1 MNISPTTGVFE
12 QVDRHIILAQE
23 LLKAECAMK
32 SISLNLSIIR
42 FDFHRKFKKETLKKT
57 ERLYSEIRTLR
68 ESIGNEFQK
77 FFEGQEKYDTAR
89 LHYAYSGNTIKEIDE
104 LFNDVSLC
112 VQLEMECGDSS
123 MECGDSSM
131 ECGDSSMDCGDS
143 SQDII
148 PF

>member
-1 MNISPTTGVFE
+1 MKISPTKEVFE

-42 FDFHRKFKKETLKKT
+42 FANHGKFKKETLKNT

-77 FFEGQEKYDTAR
+77 LFEGQEKYDTAR

-123 MECGDSSM
+123 M
-131 ECGDSSMDCGDS
+131 DCGDS

>member
-1 MNISPTTGVFE
+1 MKISPTKAVFE
-12 QVDRHIILAQE
+12 QRDRHIFLAQE

-42 FDFHRKFKKETLKKT
+42 FDFHRKFRKETLKNT

-77 FFEGQEKYDTAR
+77 LFEGQEKYDTAR
-89 LHYAYSGNTIKEIDE
+89 LHYAYRGNTIKEIDE
-104 LFNDVSLC
+104 LFKDVCLW
-112 VQLEMECGDSS
+112 VQLE
-123 MECGDSSM
+123 
-131 ECGDSSMDCGDS
+131 MDCGDS
-143 SQDII
+143 YQNDL

>member
-1 MNISPTTGVFE
+1 MNISPTKQVFE
-12 QVDRHIILAQE
+12 QRDRHIILAQE

-42 FDFHRKFKKETLKKT
+42 FDFHRKFRKETLKNT

-77 FFEGQEKYDTAR
+77 LFEGREKDDTAR
-89 LHYAYSGNTIKEIDE
+89 LHYAYRGNTIKEIDE

-112 VQLEMECGDSS
+112 VQLEM
-123 MECGDSSM
+123 
-131 ECGDSSMDCGDS
+131 DCGDS
-143 SQDII
+143 YQNDL

>member
-1 MNISPTTGVFE
+1 MKISPTEAVIE
-12 QVDRHIILAQE
+12 QRDRHIFLAQE

-42 FDFHRKFKKETLKKT
+42 FANHGKFKKETLKNT

-77 FFEGQEKYDTAR
+77 LFEGQEKYDTAR

-112 VQLEMECGDSS
+112 VQLEI
-123 MECGDSSM
+123 

>member
-1 MNISPTTGVFE
+1 MKISPTKEVFE

-42 FDFHRKFKKETLKKT
+42 FENHRKFKKETLKKT

-77 FFEGQEKYDTAR
+77 LFEGQEKYDTPR
-89 LHYAYSGNTIKEIDE
+89 LHYAYRGDTIKEIDE
-104 LFNDVSLC
+104 LFQDVSLC
-112 VQLEMECGDSS
+112 VQLE
-123 MECGDSSM
+123 
-131 ECGDSSMDCGDS
+131 MDCGDS

>member
-1 MNISPTTGVFE
+1 MKISPTKNVFE

-42 FDFHRKFKKETLKKT
+42 FANHGKFKKETLKNT

-131 ECGDSSMDCGDS
+131 DCGDS

>member
-1 MNISPTTGVFE
+1 MKISPTKNVFE

-42 FDFHRKFKKETLKKT
+42 FANHGKFKKETLKNT

-77 FFEGQEKYDTAR
+77 LFEGREKYNTPR
-89 LHYAYSGNTIKEIDE
+89 LHYAYRGDTIKEIDE

-123 MECGDSSM
+123 
-131 ECGDSSMDCGDS
+131 
-143 SQDII
+143 QDII

>member
-1 MNISPTTGVFE
+1 MKISPTQHVFE

-32 SISLNLSIIR
+32 SISLNLSMIG
-42 FDFHRKFKKETLKKT
+42 FENHRKFKKETLKNT

-77 FFEGQEKYDTAR
+77 LFEGQEKYDTAR

-123 MECGDSSM
+123 M
-131 ECGDSSMDCGDS
+131 DCGDS

>member
-1 MNISPTTGVFE
+1 MEKGPTKLGLEEVFGL
-12 QVDRHIILAQE
+12 RSLAYE

-77 FFEGQEKYDTAR
+77 LFEGREKYDTPR
-89 LHYAYSGNTIKEIDE
+89 LHYAYRGDTFEEIGD
-104 LFNDVSLC
+104 LFEDVWLD
-112 VQLEMECGDSS
+112 LNPECD
-123 MECGDSSM
+123 
-131 ECGDSSMDCGDS
+131 DS
-143 SQDII
+143 SQDTI

>member
-1 MNISPTTGVFE
+1 MKISPTEAVIE
-12 QVDRHIILAQE
+12 QRDRHIFLAQE

-42 FDFHRKFKKETLKKT
+42 FANHGKFKKETLKNT

-77 FFEGQEKYDTAR
+77 LFEGQEKYDTPR
-89 LHYAYSGNTIKEIDE
+89 LHYAYRGDTIKEIDE
-104 LFNDVSLC
+104 LFQDVSLC
-112 VQLEMECGDSS
+112 VQLE
-123 MECGDSSM
+123 
-131 ECGDSSMDCGDS
+131 MDCGDS

>member
-1 MNISPTTGVFE
+1 MKISPTKDVFE

-42 FDFHRKFKKETLKKT
+42 FENHRKFKKETLKNT

-131 ECGDSSMDCGDS
+131 DCGDS

>member
-1 MNISPTTGVFE
+1 MKISPTEAVIE
-12 QVDRHIILAQE
+12 QRDRHIFLAQE

-42 FDFHRKFKKETLKKT
+42 FANHGKFKKETLKNT

-77 FFEGQEKYDTAR
+77 LFEGQEKYDTPR
-89 LHYAYSGNTIKEIDE
+89 LHYAYRGETFDEIGD
-104 LFNDVSLC
+104 LFENVWLDLKPV
-112 VQLEMECGDSS
+112 CGDSFQN
-123 MECGDSSM
+123 DP
-131 ECGDSSMDCGDS
+131 
-143 SQDII
+143 